1 LPFLLSTRYN
11 EKQHVSLLAHIH
23 NGVNVKVNVA
33 RPKGKLTMSEHIPV
47 IAGAVRT
54 PTGKFLGGLAGFT
67 APQLGAIVIKE
78 VVRRSG
84 IVPNSIDEVIMG
96 NVVSAG
102 IGQAPA
108 RQAAI
113 HAGLPDD
120 LPAFTVNKVC
130 GSGLK
135 AVMLAAQAIRAGD
148 AQAFVAGGMESMSNT
163 PYLLTKARTGYR
175 MGDGELI
182 DAVVR
187 DGLWCAFENIHMGGE
202 AEIIAEKFGVTR
214 EEQDQFSLQSHQRAA
229 AATAAGRFKDEIVP
243 IEIKQKSGVVV
254 VDTDEPIRADSS
266 LAALAK
272 LKPAFKEGGTV
283 TAGNAPGLSDG
294 ASATVVVDQDFAKA
308 NGLTVLAR
316 VTGYASAAITPRY
329 IFAAPTRA
337 VNRLLERTGLRLAD
351 FDLIEVNEAFAAQTL
366 ANGKELDWDWSRVNV
381 NGGAIALGHPIGSSG
396 SRVLTTLIYELR
408 RRGGGRGLATLCLGG
423 GGAVAMSVEV

>member
-1 LPFLLSTRYN
+1 
-11 EKQHVSLLAHIH
+11 
-23 NGVNVKVNVA
+23 
-33 RPKGKLTMSEHIPV
+33 MSEQQAV
-47 IAGAVRT
+47 IVGAVRT
-54 PTGKFLGGLAGFT
+54 PTGKFLGALANLR
-67 APQLGAIVIKE
+67 APELGAIAIKE
-78 VVRRSG
+78 AVRRSG
-84 IVPNSIDEVIMG
+84 IDPEAIDEVVMG

-108 RQAAI
+108 RQALVK
-113 HAGLPDD
+113 AGISVDI
-120 LPAFTVNKVC
+120 PAFTVNKVC

-148 AQAFVAGGMESMSNT
+148 ARAYVAGGMESMSNA
-163 PYLLTKARTGYR
+163 PYLLRKARTGYR
-175 MGDGELI
+175 MGNGEII
-182 DAVVR
+182 DAVVN
-187 DGLWCAFENIHMGGE
+187 DGLWCAFENIHMGNE

-214 EEQDQFSLQSHQRAA
+214 EEQDRLSLASHQKAA

-243 IEIKQKSGVVV
+243 IEIPQKKGMLVI
-254 VDTDEPIRADSS
+254 DTDEPIRADTS
-266 LAALAK
+266 LEALAK
-272 LKPAFKEGGTV
+272 LKPAFQANGCV

-294 ASATVVVDQDFAKA
+294 ASATVVVDAAFAQA
-308 NGLTVLAR
+308 NGLIPLAR
-316 VTGYASAAITPRY
+316 IIAYASAAIEPRY

-337 VNRLLERTGLRLAD
+337 VRRVLGLTSLKIND

-396 SRVLTTLIYELR
+396 SRVLTTLIHELR

-423 GGAVAMSVEV
+423 GGAVAMAVEV

>member
-1 LPFLLSTRYN
+1 
-11 EKQHVSLLAHIH
+11 
-23 NGVNVKVNVA
+23 
-33 RPKGKLTMSEHIPV
+33 MSEHTPV
-47 IAGAVRT
+47 IAAAVRT
-54 PTGKFLGGLAGFT
+54 PTGKFLGGLSSFT
-67 APQLGAIVIKE
+67 APQLGAIVIRE
-78 VVRRSG
+78 VVRRAG
-84 IVPNSIDEVIMG
+84 IAPDALDEVIMG

-102 IGQAPA
+102 VGQAPA

-120 LPAFTVNKVC
+120 IPAFTVNKVC

-148 AQAFVAGGMESMSNT
+148 AQAFVAGGMESMSNA

-175 MGDGELI
+175 MGNAEMI
-182 DAVVR
+182 DAVVH
-187 DGLWCAFENIHMGGE
+187 DGLWCAFENIHMGSE

-214 EEQDQFSLQSHQRAA
+214 QEQDQFSLQSHRRAA
-229 AATAAGRFKDEIVP
+229 AATAAGRFRDEIIPV
-243 IEIKQKSGVVV
+243 EVKSKKGLVV
-254 VDTDEPIRADSS
+254 VDTDEPMRGDTSMD
-266 LAALAK
+266 ALAK
-272 LKPAFKEGGTV
+272 LMPVFQQGGTV

-294 ASATVVVDQDFAKA
+294 ASATVVTDQQFAQA
-308 NGLTVLAR
+308 HHLPIMAR
-316 VTGYASAAITPRY
+316 ITGYASAAITPRY

-337 VNRLLERTGLRLAD
+337 VRRLLDITGLRIGD